1 MSDEERE
8 LQLPIPLDLVPPA
21 LRRMC
26 DPAAPVPARTMA
38 ARGVVPAKG
47 ADLLLILAQL
57 AHDPEASIRQTAHK
71 SLTDM
76 PEAIMASA
84 LEGDV
89 HRAVLHYLALE
100 MPPLEGRTIQIA
112 THPAVADGTVLRI
125 AAGATEAVSERIA
138 QNEARLLRCPAIVE
152 ALYKNPA
159 TRMSTTD
166 RMIELCARNGVR
178 VHGIPGFEAIAES
191 LGTQLIPEP
200 SDEPLPTDAAFA
212 TVMEAEDE
220 DAYDDDENL
229 KKKFSSAAAEIAEMT
244 LSEKI
249 RAATVGTAM
258 HRAILV
264 RDSNRMVALAVT
276 ESPRLSDAEAVRIA
290 MSKQIG
296 EDVLRGLANRR
307 DVMRLYEMKKALA
320 YNPKT
325 PLSITLA
332 VMNHL
337 RENDLKGLA
346 RSRGVPAA
354 VVATAKNLMQRREK
368 K

>member
-1 MSDEERE
+1 M
-8 LQLPIPLDLVPPA
+8 LPIPLELVAPA

-26 DPAAPVPARTMA
+26 DPQAPTAARTMA

-47 ADLLLILAQL
+47 AELLLVLAQL
-57 AHDPEASIRQTAHK
+57 AHDPEPSIRQIAHK
-71 SLTDM
+71 TLSEM
-76 PEAIMASA
+76 PEGVLGSA
-84 LEGDV
+84 LEDDV
-89 HRAVLHYLALE
+89 HPAVLHYLALE
-100 MPPLEGRTIQIA
+100 LPPIDARIIQIA
-112 THPAVADGTVLRI
+112 THPAVADATVVRL
-125 AAGATEAVSERIA
+125 AAGASELVSERIA
-138 QNEARLLRCPAIVE
+138 SNEARLLRAPAIVE

-166 RMIELCARNGVR
+166 RMIELCARNGIR
-178 VHGIPGFEAIAES
+178 VPGIPGFDAIAES

-200 SDEPLPTDAAFA
+200 SAEPLPTDSAFSN
-212 TVMEAEDE
+212 VLVAEDE
-220 DAYDDDENL
+220 DAYDDEDNL
-229 KKKFSSAAAEIAEMT
+229 KKKYNSAAAEIGDMT

-264 RDSNRMVALAVT
+264 RDSNRMVYMAVVD
-276 ESPRLSDAEAVRIA
+276 SPRLGDAEAVRIA
-290 MSKQIG
+290 LSKQISD
-296 EDVLRGLANRR
+296 DVLRGLANRR

-320 YNPKT
+320 FNPKT

-332 VMNHL
+332 VLNHL
-337 RENDLKGLA
+337 RENDLKALA

-354 VVATAKNLMQRREK
+354 VVSTARSLMQRREK